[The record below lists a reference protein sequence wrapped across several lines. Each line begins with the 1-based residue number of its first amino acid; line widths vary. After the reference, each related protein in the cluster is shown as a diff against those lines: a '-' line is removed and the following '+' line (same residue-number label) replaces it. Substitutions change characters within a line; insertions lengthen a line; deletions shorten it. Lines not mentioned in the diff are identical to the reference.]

1 MSIIKV
7 LPKNISDLIAAG
19 EVVEQP
25 ASVVKELFENSVDAG
40 ATNIV
45 IEINNGGKA
54 FIRVTDNAS
63 GIPREFVKT
72 AFLSHATSKITGA
85 SDLDCIKTLGF
96 RGEALSSICAVSK
109 VDVLTRTK
117 NEQVGTH
124 YIIEG
129 GEEKLFDDAG
139 CPPGTTVSVRSLFYN
154 VPARMKFL
162 KKDVSEGNSVNAVLQ
177 RLAIAHTEIAVKF
190 IRDGKTV
197 FQTFAD
203 GKLQTVLRSLFGKEM
218 SDCLQEVEH
227 TLGGVCVR
235 GLVSLPHLGR
245 GSRSMQFFF
254 INGRTV
260 KSPVITAA
268 LEGAYNNK
276 TLVGR
281 FPRAALFIEMP
292 FDSVDVNV
300 HPAKTEVRFQDDK
313 KVFDCVYYGVR
324 NAISDESLVSASFSA
339 ARIFIEP
346 DKIQEQVKMSS
357 SDYTVSRVYAQPVTG
372 KEKLFRSPEAENSV
386 FLKKTNSTVPE
397 LKASELPPEAL
408 DGNIGEEEEKDNL
421 GQSFT
426 ELNIL
431 GEVYGVYLLITY
443 DGKFYIADK
452 HAAHERIIFNDLKKS
467 GCASSQIM
475 MQSKVV
481 CLSADEY
488 AAITENL
495 ELLSAAGY
503 EISDF
508 GDMSVSVK
516 ACPVMVLSEDIESF
530 ISEIASKLAIGSKD
544 PLPEKLALIYHT
556 SACRAALKSG
566 DSLSGEE
573 LKELAV
579 RIFSDKDV
587 RYCPHGRPVI
597 IEITKKELEKLFM
610 RNK

>member
-1 MSIIKV
+1 MSIIRV
-7 LPKNISDLIAAG
+7 LPKSIADLIAAG

-40 ATNIV
+40 ATSIV
-45 IEINNGGKA
+45 IEINNGGKT

-63 GIPREFVKT
+63 GIPRQFIKT
-72 AFLSHATSKITGA
+72 AFLSHATSKISGKA
-85 SDLDCIKTLGF
+85 DLDCIKTLGF

-162 KKDVSEGNSVNAVLQ
+162 KKDVSEGNAVSAVLQ
-177 RLAIAHTEIAVKF
+177 RLAIAHTDVAVKF

-203 GKLQTVLRSLFGKEM
+203 KKLQTVLRSLFGKEM
-218 SDCLQEVEH
+218 SDGLQEIEH
-227 TLGGVCVR
+227 NLGGVSVR

-254 INGRTV
+254 VNGRTV
-260 KSPVITAA
+260 KSPLITAA
-268 LEGAYNNK
+268 VEGAYNNK
-276 TLVGR
+276 MLVGR
-281 FPRAALFIEMP
+281 FPRAALFLEMP
-292 FDSVDVNV
+292 FDCVDVNV
-300 HPAKTEVRFQDDK
+300 HPSKNEVRFQDDK
-313 KVFDCVYYGVR
+313 RVFDCVHYGVR
-324 NAISDESLVSASFSA
+324 NAISEERLISASFSA
-339 ARIFIEP
+339 AKIFIEP
-346 DKIQEQVKMSS
+346 DKTHQQVKMSS
-357 SDYTVSRVYAQPVTG
+357 EFTVSRVYGQTVTG
-372 KEKLFRSPEAENSV
+372 ADSLLRSPEAERSSVAQDTNLNTDISKSLEVNS
-386 FLKKTNSTVPE
+386 
-397 LKASELPPEAL
+397 SEKEY
-408 DGNIGEEEEKDNL
+408 NDNL
-421 GQSFT
+421 EQSLSQ
-426 ELNIL
+426 LNVF
-431 GEVYGVYLLITY
+431 GEVYGVYLLLTY

-452 HAAHERIIFNDLKKS
+452 HAAHERIIFNDLKKNS
-467 GCASSQIM
+467 CASSQILI
-475 MQSKVV
+475 QSKVV
-481 CLSADEY
+481 RLSADEY

-495 ELLSAAGY
+495 DLLYEAGY

-516 ACPVMVLSEDIESF
+516 ACPAMVLSEDIESF
-530 ISEIASKLAIGSKD
+530 ILEIAAKLAMGSKD
-544 PLPEKLALIYHT
+544 PIPDKLDLIHHT

-566 DSLSGEE
+566 DRLSGEE

-579 RIFSDKDV
+579 RILSDKDV

-597 IEITKKELEKLFM
+597 LEITKKELEKLFM
-610 RNK
+610 RIK

>member
-1 MSIIKV
+1 MSIIRV

-268 LEGAYNNK
+268 LEG
-276 TLVGR
+276 G
-281 FPRAALFIEMP
+281 
-292 FDSVDVNV
+292 
-300 HPAKTEVRFQDDK
+300 
-313 KVFDCVYYGVR
+313 
-324 NAISDESLVSASFSA
+324 
-339 ARIFIEP
+339 
-346 DKIQEQVKMSS
+346 IQ
-357 SDYTVSRVYAQPVTG
+357 
-372 KEKLFRSPEAENSV
+372 
-386 FLKKTNSTVPE
+386 
-397 LKASELPPEAL
+397 
-408 DGNIGEEEEKDNL
+408 
-421 GQSFT
+421 
-426 ELNIL
+426 
-431 GEVYGVYLLITY
+431 
-443 DGKFYIADK
+443 
-452 HAAHERIIFNDLKKS
+452 
-467 GCASSQIM
+467 
-475 MQSKVV
+475 
-481 CLSADEY
+481 
-488 AAITENL
+488 
-495 ELLSAAGY
+495 
-503 EISDF
+503 
-508 GDMSVSVK
+508 
-516 ACPVMVLSEDIESF
+516 
-530 ISEIASKLAIGSKD
+530 
-544 PLPEKLALIYHT
+544 
-556 SACRAALKSG
+556 
-566 DSLSGEE
+566 
-573 LKELAV
+573 
-579 RIFSDKDV
+579 
-587 RYCPHGRPVI
+587 
-597 IEITKKELEKLFM
+597 
-610 RNK
+610 